1 MDDWL
6 IERLDASHEREGFSC
21 GKAPLDDFLKTR
33 AGQYERKGVGR
44 TFIAVLPQS
53 KRALGYYTLAAGSI
67 PFANVPKPQAKKLP
81 KHPVPVI
88 LLGRLAVDQS
98 ARRRGLGEYLL
109 FDAFERCLA
118 AAEEVGAFAVEVQ
131 AIDEEAQRF
140 YKKYGFVQLADQPLH
155 MFLPI
160 ETIRKG
166 LSG

>member
-6 IERLDASHEREGFSC
+6 IERLHASHERDAFCC
-21 GKAPLDDFLKTR
+21 GKGALDEFLKTR
-33 AGQYERKGVGR
+33 AGQYERKGIGR
-44 TFIAVLPQS
+44 TFVAVLHDS
-53 KRALGYYTLAAGSI
+53 KRVLGYYTLAAGAI
-67 PFANVPKPQAKKLP
+67 PFANLPKPQSKKLP

-88 LLGRLAVDQS
+88 LLGRLAVDQT

-118 AAEEVGAFAVEVQ
+118 AAEEVGAYAVEVQ

-140 YKKYGFVQLADQPLH
+140 YKKYGFVQLPDQPLR

-160 ETIRKG
+160 ETIRRG

>member
-6 IERLDASHEREGFSC
+6 IERLVASHEREGFSC

-44 TFIAVLPQS
+44 TFIAVLHPS

-67 PFANVPKPQAKKLP
+67 PFAHLPKPRAKKLP

-118 AAEEVGAFAVEVQ
+118 AAEEVGAYAVEVQ

-160 ETIRKG
+160 ETIQKG
-166 LSG
+166 MSG